1 MVRSRKTPGKIEI
14 HGANFY
20 TLGHA
25 TQGQWNRC
33 LEFLPMPLAQQPPT
47 NTQAAL
53 LALRKA
59 WVEQWTAIAQR
70 GTVQEA
76 LSLAD
81 YWRKLVG
88 LP

>member
-1 MVRSRKTPGKIEI
+1 
-14 HGANFY
+14 
-20 TLGHA
+20 
-25 TQGQWNRC
+25 
-33 LEFLPMPLAQQPPT
+33 MPLAQQPPT